1 MWRNSKLLR
10 MEKEK
15 SYCINLLFP
24 CFSRLCLGFFH
35 HHHFYSC
42 LKLKPPFIVVLRFL
56 TETTLFHWI
65 LRYTFHS
72 LIQHLIQQLL
82 TNISVKSL
90 FSTRTHSCS
99 AAANTEVLWMNGC
112 SGIQK
117 PIVSWQTTLMFIF
130 NILETT

>member
-1 MWRNSKLLR
+1 MWWNSRLVR

-15 SYCINLLFP
+15 SYCTNLLIP

-42 LKLKPPFIVVLRFL
+42 LKLKPPFIFVLWFL

-65 LRYTFHS
+65 IRYTFHS
-72 LIQHLIQQLL
+72 LIQRLNQQLAMKP
-82 TNISVKSL
+82 SMKSL
-90 FSTRTHSCS
+90 FSKRTHSCS
-99 AAANTEVLWMNGC
+99 AADNTEVLWMDGC
-112 SGIQK
+112 SGIQESVK
-117 PIVSWQTTLMFIF
+117 SWETTLLFVF